1 MADGNFYVD
10 SRGPFI
16 VADSA
21 ALTLST
27 SNQALLPL
35 GNLPVL
41 GSNYWW
47 AGKLVRIRMFGRIT
61 SGSTPGTVT
70 FSLWWGSGAGANGT
84 SLVSSAAITLVA
96 SQTCMSFEME
106 LYVRCR
112 AIGGS
117 GVGSLLATGKIM
129 FNSAVVATNLQM
141 IPASAPAAVAV
152 DLTAAN
158 VLSPQVLSSTTTDSI
173 TIHEFSFE
181 AMN

>member
-1 MADGNFYVD
+1 MADGNNYVD
-10 SRGPFI
+10 SRAPWM
-16 VADSA
+16 VVDSA

-27 SNQALLPL
+27 ANQALLPL

-61 SGSTPGTVT
+61 SGSTSNTVT
-70 FSLWWGSGAGANGT
+70 FSLLWGNGTSANGT
-84 SLVSSAAITLVA
+84 VLASSAAITLVA
-96 SQTCMSFEME
+96 SQTNLSFEME

-112 AIGGS
+112 GIGS
-117 GVGSLLATGKIM
+117 SGSLLATGKIF
-129 FNSAVVATNLQM
+129 FNSAVVATFVQLM
-141 IPASAPAAVAV
+141 PASAAAPVTV

-158 VLSPQVLSSTTTDSI
+158 VLSPQVLSSVATDSI
-173 TIHEFSFE
+173 TIHDFSFE